1 MNVYRNYT
9 TRTQAVTALN
19 KLPLGESILLVPYN
33 PGAYQQESGS
43 LKAVACKQRIKI
55 ELKKVLLVVE
65 DEMPQSFLRVRKVAG
80 EPVPL
85 TVKEQRTALRDEAAA
100 LLEQAEALLTEL
112 TDGYTE
118 EQDGKFSACHPHNGF
133 DSVMRQISRL
143 RKPLARAKV

>member
-1 MNVYRNYT
+1 MTVYRNHA

-65 DEMPQSFLRVRKVAG
+65 DEMPQSFLRVKKVAG

-100 LLEQAEALLTEL
+100 LLEQTEALLAEL
-112 TDGYTE
+112 TDSYTE
-118 EQDGKFSACHPHNGF
+118 EQDGKFSACHPKNGF
-133 DSVMRQISRL
+133 ESVKSQLAKI
-143 RKPLARAKV
+143 RKSLARAKV